1 MTPEAQLL
9 REWFG
14 CRKAGAGIIAM
25 LYAAEGQSVPRAVI
39 AKHLGLTLNT
49 FHQELRQARLV
60 MDPGSIASRTN
71 VGIHLTAVGM
81 EDCRRALADARARQ
95 AA

>member
-1 MTPEAQLL
+1 MTSAAQTL

-14 CRKAGAGIIAM
+14 CRPSAAGIIAM
-25 LYAAEGQSVPRAVI
+25 LYAAEGQFVPREAI
-39 AKHLGLTLNT
+39 AKHLGLTIGS
-49 FHQELRQARLV
+49 FHQELWHARNA
-60 MDPGSIASRTN
+60 MDPNSIASRMN
-71 VGIHLTAVGM
+71 VGIHLTAVGL